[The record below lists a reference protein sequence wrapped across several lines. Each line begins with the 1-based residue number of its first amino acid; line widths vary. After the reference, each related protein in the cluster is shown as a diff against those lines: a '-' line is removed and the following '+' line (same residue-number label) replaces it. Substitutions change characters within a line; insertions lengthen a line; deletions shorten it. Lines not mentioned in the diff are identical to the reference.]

1 MFNFLIV
8 DDSATIRAMVKKAL
22 TLSVPN
28 IGEIYEAADGFA
40 ALAMASEHDVDLML
54 LDINM
59 PKLNGLQLIRKIKS
73 DASLAN
79 IPIVVVS
86 TEGSEERLDEIR
98 SAGVAGYI
106 RKPFRPEQLRTVL
119 SQILEI
125 GDDCHAEQSG
135 QYDF

>member
-1 MFNFLIV
+1 
-8 DDSATIRAMVKKAL
+8 MVKKAL
-22 TLSVPN
+22 VLSVPN
-28 IGEIYEAADGFA
+28 IGQIYEAPDGFA
-40 ALAMASEHDVDLML
+40 ALAMAAEHDVDLIL

-59 PKLNGLQLIRKIKS
+59 PKLNGLQLIRRMKS
-73 DASLAN
+73 DPSLAN

-86 TEGSEERLDEIR
+86 TEGSDERLDEIR

-119 SQILEI
+119 SDILEI
-125 GDDCHAEQSG
+125 GDDSHVEQSG